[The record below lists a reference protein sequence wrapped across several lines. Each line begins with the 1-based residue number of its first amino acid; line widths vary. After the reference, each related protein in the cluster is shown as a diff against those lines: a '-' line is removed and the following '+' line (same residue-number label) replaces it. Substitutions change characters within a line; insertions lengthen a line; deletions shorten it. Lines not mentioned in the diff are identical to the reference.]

1 MGNFPLFGNVQKK
14 LKLYQKIDKTS
25 ICCSK
30 ITKFAANNA
39 YTEYL
44 CVRFLAFD
52 GTDGVGLGCTPH
64 GAYGL
69 GSGHGRCCRGWLSL
83 AAKNLA
89 DVGPVRKNNYAVS

>member
-1 MGNFPLFGNVQKK
+1 MNKK
-14 LKLYQKIDKTS
+14 ASSCT
-25 ICCSK
+25 K

-52 GTDGVGLGCTPH
+52 GTGGVGLGCTPH
-64 GAYGL
+64 GAYDL
-69 GSGHGRCCRGWLSL
+69 GSGHGRCCRVWLSL

-89 DVGPVRKNNYAVS
+89 DVGPVGKSNYAVR